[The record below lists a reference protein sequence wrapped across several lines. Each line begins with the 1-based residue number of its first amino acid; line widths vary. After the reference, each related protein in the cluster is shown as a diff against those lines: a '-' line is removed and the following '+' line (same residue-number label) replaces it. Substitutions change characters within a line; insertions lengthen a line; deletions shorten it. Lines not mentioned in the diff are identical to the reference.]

1 MPSDERIDRAL
12 SAFEPSRVAFQS
24 AIVTTIGEL
33 DAMLAARTSGEGD
46 VAKRTASELGRFASG
61 HIDAQRFAAL
71 VATEPGL
78 DPVAAEAVG
87 RARRVLVEI
96 EAREPADYCVRVA
109 SGEDLSAKVAAA
121 WADFGRVFGTARLV
135 EAARKGQY
143 RLPNHEPL
151 MSSFPFSQWSR
162 AERALTPPLIVDVD
176 GDALQVDGLAKFL
189 DGGAKLALL
198 VRGDSP
204 PAPLA
209 RLVSPNV
216 FVAQTGDVAM
226 LERAR
231 EVPGPAMIALVNDSA
246 ARFVHDP
253 TNGSKLSARMSVEY
267 VPEDEPRVPRG
278 PISAF
283 RQAEDLGHLRTLIA
297 MAAGEPLAPA
307 AAVGGTNG
315 DEAPAEPADR
325 LAAWLLQQAD
335 IPAEGTPS

>member
-1 MPSDERIDRAL
+1 MPSDERIERAL
-12 SAFEPSRVAFQS
+12 SAFEPPRVAFRS
-24 AIVTTIGEL
+24 AIATTIGEL
-33 DAMLAARTSGEGD
+33 DAMLAAGFGGEGK
-46 VAKRTASELGRFASG
+46 AAERTASELGRFASG

-71 VATEPGL
+71 VAEEPRL

-87 RARRVLVEI
+87 RARGVLTEI
-96 EAREPADYCVRVA
+96 ETREPSDYCIRVA
-109 SGEDLSAKVAAA
+109 SGEDLAAKIAAA

-135 EAARKGQY
+135 EAARNGQY

-151 MSSFPFSQWSR
+151 MSSFPFPQWSR
-162 AERALTPPLIVDVD
+162 AERALTPPLIVDID

-189 DGGAKLALL
+189 EGAAKIVLL

-209 RLVSPNV
+209 RLVSPSV
-216 FVAQTGDVAM
+216 FIAQTGDIDAFH
-226 LERAR
+226 RAR
-231 EVPGPAMIALVNDSA
+231 EAPGPAMIALVNDSA

-253 TNGSKLSARMSVEY
+253 TNGAMLSDRLSVDY
-267 VPEDEPRVPRG
+267 VPEDDPRVARG

-283 RQAEDLGHLRTLIA
+283 RQTEDLGHLRTLIA
-297 MAAGEPLAPA
+297 MAAGETRAPIT
-307 AAVGGTNG
+307 AVGGTNG

-335 IPAEGTPS
+335 IPTEESS

>member
-1 MPSDERIDRAL
+1 VAED
-12 SAFEPSRVAFQS
+12 SR
-24 AIVTTIGEL
+24 
-33 DAMLAARTSGEGD
+33 
-46 VAKRTASELGRFASG
+46 
-61 HIDAQRFAAL
+61 
-71 VATEPGL
+71 L

-87 RARRVLVEI
+87 RARKVLTEI
-96 EAREPADYCVRVA
+96 EARKPRDYCVRVA
-109 SGEDLSAKVAAA
+109 SGEDLVTNVAAV

-135 EAARKGQY
+135 EAARAGRY
-143 RLPNHEPL
+143 RLPVHEPL

-189 DGGAKLALL
+189 DGAAKIVLL

-209 RLVSPNV
+209 RLVSPSV
-216 FVAQTGDVAM
+216 FIAQTGDIDALDRV
-226 LERAR
+226 R
-231 EVPGPAMIALVNDSA
+231 ETPGPAIVALVNESA

-253 TNGSKLSARMSVEY
+253 TNGSQLSARMSVDF
-267 VPEDEPRVPRG
+267 VPDDDPRVARG

-283 RQAEDLGHLRTLIA
+283 RQAEDLGHLRALVA
-297 MAAGEPLAPA
+297 MSETGAMAPA

-335 IPAEGTPS
+335 IPTEESS

>member
-1 MPSDERIDRAL
+1 MPSDERIERAL
-12 SAFEPSRVAFQS
+12 LAFEPSRVAFQS
-24 AIVTTIGEL
+24 AIATTIGEL
-33 DAMLAARTSGEGD
+33 DAMLAARTAGEGD
-46 VAKRTASELGRFASG
+46 AAQRTASELGRFASG

-71 VATEPGL
+71 VAEKPRL

-87 RARRVLVEI
+87 RARRVLSEI
-96 EAREPADYCVRVA
+96 ESRQPADYCIRVV
-109 SGEDLSAKVAAA
+109 SGDDLVAKVAAA

-143 RLPNHEPL
+143 RLPVHEPL
-151 MSSFPFSQWSR
+151 MASFPFPQWNR
-162 AERALTPPLIVDVD
+162 AERALTPPLIVDID

-189 DGGAKLALL
+189 DGAAKIVLL

-209 RLVSPNV
+209 RMVSPGV
-216 FVAQTGDVAM
+216 FIAQTADIDALDGV
-226 LERAR
+226 R
-231 EVPGPAMIALVNDSA
+231 ETPGPAMIALVNDSA

-253 TNGSKLSARMSVEY
+253 TNGPTLADRLSVDY
-267 VPEDEPRVPRG
+267 VPEDDPRVARG

-297 MAAGEPLAPA
+297 MAAGETVTPA

-315 DEAPAEPADR
+315 DEASAGPADR

-335 IPAEGTPS
+335 IPTEETPS